1 MEDVAVEI
9 KEAIATEGRATAAHL
24 VVLIVAFVGSCCVC
38 NYSSFCFDYSIVCY

>member
-1 MEDVAVEI
+1 MFQEYIPPRAGSMEDVAVEI

-38 NYSSFCFDYSIVCY
+38 N